1 MPKTMSSSSTPPPA
15 SRVSIGIDLGTTF
28 SCAGVFRAG
37 KVEIIPNDQGNRT
50 TPSCVAFNE
59 SERLIGDAAKM
70 QIAQNPTN
78 TIYDAKRLIGRRFD
92 DPVIQNDIKMYPFTV
107 VQEEGKPKF
116 EVTYRNETRRFFA
129 EEVSSM
135 VLGKMKEIAETY
147 LGCIVSNAVITVPA
161 YFNDSQRQATKDAGT
176 IAGFDVQRIINEPTA
191 AAIAYGLD
199 KVGDPEKN
207 VLIFDMGG
215 GTFDVSILNLSD
227 GIFEVMST
235 SGDTHLGGEDVDT
248 RMVQYF
254 ADEFKKKTKLDLKQ
268 NKRSLRRL
276 QTAAERLKR
285 SLSANTQATIEID
298 SLYNGIDFYAVV
310 SRAKFEE
317 ICGDIF
323 RATLHPVEK
332 ALSDAKLH
340 KNEIHEIVLVGG
352 STRIPK
358 IQDLLIKMFNGKSL
372 NKSINPDEA
381 VAYGAAVQAAILSG
395 DHSETVKDVLLLD
408 VTPLSLGIETV
419 GGMMSIL
426 IDRNST
432 IPRRETKTFSTYAD
446 GQSTVLIQIFE
457 GERVLTQDNNLL
469 GKFELTGIP
478 ALPRGTPQIE
488 VSFDIDTNG
497 ILSVSALETT
507 SRKHKK
513 IVITNDR
520 GRLTKE
526 QIEKM
531 VSEAEQFRI
540 DDDIARERVEK
551 KNLLQEYIMQIK
563 TFISEELSQNHLN
576 PTELDFLEERTN
588 EALQWIE
595 ENQTASPDEFES
607 RRLALE
613 ASCTPFLLR
622 LFAAGLFPTT
632 TPITER
638 RFAAGAPGVAAVAVN
653 KTPSKESEE
662 RGPKIDD
669 SD

>member
-59 SERLIGDAAKM
+59 SERLIGDAARM

-408 VTPLSLGIETV
+408 VTPLSLGI
-419 GGMMSIL
+419 
-426 IDRNST
+426 
-432 IPRRETKTFSTYAD
+432 
-446 GQSTVLIQIFE
+446 
-457 GERVLTQDNNLL
+457 
-469 GKFELTGIP
+469 
-478 ALPRGTPQIE
+478 
-488 VSFDIDTNG
+488 
-497 ILSVSALETT
+497 
-507 SRKHKK
+507 
-513 IVITNDR
+513 
-520 GRLTKE
+520 
-526 QIEKM
+526 
-531 VSEAEQFRI
+531 
-540 DDDIARERVEK
+540 
-551 KNLLQEYIMQIK
+551 
-563 TFISEELSQNHLN
+563 
-576 PTELDFLEERTN
+576 
-588 EALQWIE
+588 
-595 ENQTASPDEFES
+595 
-607 RRLALE
+607 
-613 ASCTPFLLR
+613 
-622 LFAAGLFPTT
+622 
-632 TPITER
+632 
-638 RFAAGAPGVAAVAVN
+638 
-653 KTPSKESEE
+653 
-662 RGPKIDD
+662 
-669 SD
+669 